1 MLDLHQSFQEIQS
14 CGPVYQKYKRGLDT
28 KGGENLCSPQNLLA
42 LFVLKLCLS
51 LTHLSLV
58 ASWKKM

>member
-14 CGPVYQKYKRGLDT
+14 CGPVYQKYKRG
-28 KGGENLCSPQNLLA
+28 ENLCSSQNLLA
-42 LFVLKLCLS
+42 HFVLKLCLS

>member
-14 CGPVYQKYKRGLDT
+14 CGPVYQKYKR
-28 KGGENLCSPQNLLA
+28 GENLCSPQNLLA